1 VNFIKYYDAIG
12 GAHGVLCLATQTSAF
27 QTGLDMCRR
36 KGTFVCV
43 ALPNGTFD
51 CPIVDVVLKRV
62 TIRGSIVG
70 TRQDMTEALDFA
82 ERGLVTCSVQLDRL
96 ENVND
101 VFAKMKN
108 GQILGRVV
116 IQM

>member
-1 VNFIKYYDAIG
+1 
-12 GAHGVLCLATQTSAF
+12 VLCLATQASAF
-27 QTGLDMCRR
+27 KTGLDMCRR
-36 KGTFVCV
+36 KGTLVCV
-43 ALPNGTFD
+43 ALPSGTFD

-70 TRQDMTEALDFA
+70 TRQDMAEALDFA

-96 ENVND
+96 ENVNEI
-101 VFAKMKN
+101 FTKMRK